1 VARVLRPGGRFF
13 FEEVTSQALNRRAY
27 QVFEHPIKDRF
38 SKQQFI
44 TELETHGLVIGPNVV
59 ERLFGD
65 FIFGVARK
73 GENLTAT
80 NGEEYRHYRER

>member
-1 VARVLRPGGRFF
+1 MLRPGGRFF

-27 QVFEHPIKDRF
+27 RVFEHPIKDRL

-44 TELETHGLVIGPNVV
+44 TELETHGLVVGPNVV

-65 FIFGVARK
+65 FIFGVGRK
-73 GENLTAT
+73 GEKTHSIK
-80 NGEEYRHYRER
+80 R